1 MNHNNHSDSVGTYMN
16 QVTEIIPQL
25 LLALPFVIVL
35 ILYIGAVIIS
45 NRHHKPWP
53 LSRTVYWFF
62 GVLFAVISVTGPL
75 ANQAHMDFTAHML
88 GHLLLGMLAPLLMVL
103 AAPVTLVLRT
113 IRITYARRLT
123 RILRSWP
130 SRMFTHPVVASVLNV
145 GGLWLLY
152 TTNLYALMHES
163 TVLNV
168 IVHFHVFMAGYLF
181 TVSMIYIDPI
191 LHRVSFLYRS
201 IVLIIALA
209 GHGILSKYIYTHPPA
224 GIPIEQAN
232 QGSMMMYYGGDIIE
246 FIIIFVLCWQWF
258 RATKPRRGLT
268 LGPAIDQR

>member
-1 MNHNNHSDSVGTYMN
+1 MNHNNHSESVGTYMN

-45 NRHHKPWP
+45 NQHHKPWP
-53 LSRTVYWFF
+53 LSRTVYWFI
-62 GVLFAVISVTGPL
+62 GILFAVISVTGPL

-88 GHLLLGMLAPLLMVL
+88 IHLLLGMLAPLLMVL
-103 AAPVTLVLRT
+103 AAPMTLVLRT
-113 IRITYARRLT
+113 IRITHARRLT
-123 RILRSWP
+123 RILRYWP
-130 SRMFTHPVVASVLNV
+130 SRMFTHPLVTSVLNI

-152 TTNLYALMHES
+152 TTNLYTLMHES
-163 TVLNV
+163 AVLNV

-191 LHRVSFLYRS
+191 FHRISFLYRS

-209 GHGILSKYIYTHPPA
+209 GHGILSKYIYIHSPT
-224 GIPIEQAN
+224 GIPLEQAN
-232 QGSMMMYYGGDIIE
+232 QGSMMMYYGGDVIE

-258 RATKPRRGLT
+258 RATKPRRGVT
-268 LGPAIDQR
+268 WGPAIDQR